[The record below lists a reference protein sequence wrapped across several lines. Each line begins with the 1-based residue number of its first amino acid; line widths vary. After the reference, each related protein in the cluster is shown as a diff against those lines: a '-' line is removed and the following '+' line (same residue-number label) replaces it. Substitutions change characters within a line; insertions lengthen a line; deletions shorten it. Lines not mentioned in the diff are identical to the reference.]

1 MTIYFHIL
9 TLNIL
14 LAPTK
19 RILALALALGAGI
32 YYATI
37 FNNLISCLF

>member
-1 MTIYFHIL
+1 MTTLSHIL

-19 RILALALALGAGI
+19 RILALALGAGI